1 MGSMSTPKP
10 KSPLQDA
17 LANVP
22 SDYRNRIIKSY
33 LDLKSR
39 HAEGKF
45 DAAGVSAGKLCET
58 VIRLLQHELK
68 KAVTPFGQQ
77 ITNFAGECDSFAQV
91 PKAAA
96 NESLRIVIPRAL
108 SYLYTLRNKRGIG
121 HAGGDIDANAIDS
134 ATISKVGD
142 WIVCELIRIFHS
154 MSLEDADALVA
165 SLSTRE
171 IPDIW
176 EVGGKKRVLRD
187 DLDFKQKTLLLLYSS
202 VDSAVLAEDLFS
214 WTKYSNFAVYK
225 KKVLGQL
232 DTANFIE
239 HNRDSDT
246 VIISPVGTKYVEE
259 QILLRPTSAVGNPS
273 LKRAPRKK
281 AKPKVPE
288 SSGPKVYSPN

>member
-1 MGSMSTPKP
+1 MNTPKS

-22 SDYRNRIIKSY
+22 TDYRNRIINSY
-33 LDLKSR
+33 FDLKSR
-39 HAEGKF
+39 HAEGKYA
-45 DAAGVSAGKLCET
+45 AAGVSAGKLCET

-77 ITNFAGECDSFAQV
+77 ITNFAGECDSFSQT
-91 PKAAA
+91 PKSVA

-121 HAGGDIDANAIDS
+121 HACGDVDANAIDG
-134 ATISKVGD
+134 ATITRVSD

-165 SLSTRE
+165 SLSSRE

-202 VDSAVLAEDLFS
+202 IESAVLAEDLFS

-225 KKVLGQL
+225 KNVLGQL
-232 DTANFIE
+232 DTTNFIE
-239 HNRDSDT
+239 HDRDSDT
-246 VIISPVGTKYVEE
+246 VIISPVGIKYVEE
-259 QILLRPTSAVGNPS
+259 QILLRPANPVAS
-273 LKRAPRKK
+273 LKRMSRKR
-281 AKPKVPE
+281 AAI
-288 SSGPKVYSPN
+288 

>member
-1 MGSMSTPKP
+1 MNTPKP

-22 SDYRNRIIKSY
+22 TDYRNRIINSY

-39 HAEGKF
+39 HAEGKY

-68 KAVTPFGQQ
+68 KGVTPFGQQ

-91 PKAAA
+91 PKTVA

-121 HAGGDIDANAIDS
+121 HAGGDVDANAIDG
-134 ATISKVGD
+134 ATITRVGD

-165 SLSTRE
+165 SLSSRE

-187 DLDFKQKTLLLLYSS
+187 DLDFKQKTLLLLYSA
-202 VDSAVLAEDLFS
+202 VDYALLAEDLFS

-225 KKVLGQL
+225 KKILGQL
-232 DTANFIE
+232 DTTNFIE
-239 HNRDSDT
+239 YDRDSET
-246 VIISPVGTKYVEE
+246 VIISPVGIKYVEE
-259 QILLRPTSAVGNPS
+259 QILLHPANPVAKPS
-273 LKRAPRKK
+273 LKKTSRKRA
-281 AKPKVPE
+281 AT
-288 SSGPKVYSPN
+288 

>member
-1 MGSMSTPKP
+1 MNTPKP
-10 KSPLQDA
+10 KSPLHDA

-22 SDYRNRIIKSY
+22 TDYRNRIINSY

-39 HAEGKF
+39 HTEGKY

-58 VIRLLQHELK
+58 VLRLLQHELK

-77 ITNFAGECDSFAQV
+77 ITNFAGECDGFAQV
-91 PKAAA
+91 PKTMA

-121 HAGGDIDANAIDS
+121 HAGGDVDANAIDG
-134 ATISKVGD
+134 ATITRVSD

-165 SLSTRE
+165 SLSSRE

-202 VDSAVLAEDLFS
+202 VESAVLTEDLFS
-214 WTKYSNFAVYK
+214 WTKYSNFAAYK
-225 KKVLGQL
+225 NKVLGKL
-232 DTANFIE
+232 DTSNFIE
-239 HNRDSDT
+239 YDQDSDT
-246 VIISPVGTKYVEE
+246 VIISPVGIKYVEE
-259 QILLRPTSAVGNPS
+259 QILLRPANPVTNHTH
-273 LKRAPRKK
+273 KRK
-281 AKPKVPE
+281 
-288 SSGPKVYSPN
+288 SGKRNIV